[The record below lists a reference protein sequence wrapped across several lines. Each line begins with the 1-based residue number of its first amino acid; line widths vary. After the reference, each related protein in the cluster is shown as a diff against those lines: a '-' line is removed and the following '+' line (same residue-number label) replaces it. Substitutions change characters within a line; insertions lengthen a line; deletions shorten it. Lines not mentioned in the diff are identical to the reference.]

1 MQELFRQLP
10 KQRRL
15 SDYVKEKAVALLRMD
30 ANKKKVQQQLI
41 EETGKVI
48 LLKDLSNL
56 RATNVSSKTSTNDL
70 DSTVKY
76 LMDEYGMNLS
86 PYVHNT
92 YVAIIYIIASRES

>member
-15 SDYVKEKAVALLRMD
+15 PDYVKEKAVALLRMD

-92 YVAIIYIIASRES
+92 